1 MYHFLSDQHRYSIRT
16 VDYLIVDRNWL
27 SKQENYYHALR
38 LLTFT
43 PNKICQKTDNGRVIL
58 QHKINCHNNGNGD
71 TKRKTMEYNEGTF
84 KYMLKKNHWRS
95 RVNYWWATCFF
106 MCPLVISSGYLDRTR
121 DLYRR
126 LYIFGSYSHKNT
138 IIFQWWIDGRKKP
151 WVPHTDSHWVSNFE
165 SLLCWYPI

>member
-84 KYMLKKNHWRS
+84 KYMLKKKSLALS
-95 RVNYWWATCFF
+95 RQL
-106 MCPLVISSGYLDRTR
+106 LVGYLFF
-121 DLYRR
+121 YVSIG
-126 LYIFGSYSHKNT
+126 YFV
-138 IIFQWWIDGRKKP
+138 WIPGQ
-151 WVPHTDSHWVSNFE
+151 NEGF
-165 SLLCWYPI
+165 I